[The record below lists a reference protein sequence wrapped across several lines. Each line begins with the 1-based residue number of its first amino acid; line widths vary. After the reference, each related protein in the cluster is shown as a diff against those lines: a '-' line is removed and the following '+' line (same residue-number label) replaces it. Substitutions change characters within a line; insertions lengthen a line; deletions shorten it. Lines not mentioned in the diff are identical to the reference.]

1 MGNAIPCVQGAPP
14 LGCELCDTRKA
25 KDKSLRRQ
33 IVNFRARD
41 DFAKAHYRPIKLPP
55 RGVLS
60 HAAYD
65 APTDAWAATSSRT
78 SPSPGRSLLSATTSL
93 DNSRITPFEPLRIV
107 PVGGVQPLR
116 DVVGPRSRG
125 TPPSAHAASPS
136 SPRAV
141 SAPQG
146 PN

>member
-1 MGNAIPCVQGAPP
+1 MGNAIPCIQGAPP

-25 KDKSLRRQ
+25 KDKSPRRQ
-33 IVNFRARD
+33 IVNYRARD
-41 DFAKAHYRPIKLPP
+41 DFAKAHYRPIQPPP
-55 RGVLS
+55 RGVHS

-65 APTDAWAATSSRT
+65 VAPDAWAATSSRT

-93 DNSRITPFEPLRIV
+93 DDSRITPYEPLGIG
-107 PVGGVQPLR
+107 PVRAVQPLR
-116 DVVGPRSRG
+116 DVVGPSSRG
-125 TPPSAHAASPS
+125 TPPSALAASPS